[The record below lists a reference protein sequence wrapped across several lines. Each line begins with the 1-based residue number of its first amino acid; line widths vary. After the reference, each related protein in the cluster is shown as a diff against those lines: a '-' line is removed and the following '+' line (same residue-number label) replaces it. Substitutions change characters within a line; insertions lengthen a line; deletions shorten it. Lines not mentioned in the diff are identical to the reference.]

1 MRMLRLVL
9 GSFALAL
16 LAFAGP
22 DAIGAP
28 IPKGGICPAPDRAKC
43 LTKGYLETS
52 CGREHAKTCK
62 PFIDDALKSYSARP
76 DAVKAKV
83 LSPKGDD
90 IPRDL
95 KDGNYYPYAGPKR
108 GRALSVKGTNAL
120 GRSGLSLVPKLGV
133 TAEQAAG
140 HLRNPSWESNGKVTS
155 CAEYAYEKL
164 YDWSRF
170 VDATAGCRGDQ
181 GCEVDVAFL
190 PGTPG
195 IARRKLRDKM
205 GGEIGNVQF
214 LDNRKAFMKND
225 FFAFGKRLVYAG
237 GPSGVAQTPELQQL
251 EAALDA
257 GKQYYSLG
265 CKARCNDRSFG
276 DEWSFHE
283 KMRATT
289 KSVSKEEFDEYERR
303 RAELRHL
310 VALHNA
316 AVQKEVGNPKV
327 DIRERAPE
335 LPFDVVTND
344 PFERYDLMK
353 GFDAKARAFAPNVL
367 KQLGPARLKTL
378 PGAGIETVPVAT
390 PVQGAFAPARDDA
403 SPIGVLAAPLPGGTG
418 PRLPTKPKPT
428 GVRRPSGLPLS
439 ECTKSAFDKAKVE
452 IHEVIGVGPVS
463 CRLGKFLR
471 EEWARKAAG
480 QKSCLDLDNRD
491 CDWSPQIFKARFSN
505 SDRFLTESQRAQN
518 ECMMWTNDS
527 ITDKKDIAAVDAY
540 IVEIKK
546 TISAAL
552 IELAPYRETGGT
564 AGQKFGDQLGDAQF
578 EGDKDWFAGGYDYDL
593 RWSVDPIKKTG
604 PAANDPVCDL
614 RGNFRAAAGVD
625 VWLLKN
631 DISIV
636 DALAQA
642 DVNVPNPAKNN
653 ERSTHVVSHLTILG
667 KDVYDDVDEYFAMV
681 FEPVIKPAVLFSLPS
696 PKPQWTVMVGP
707 VPITGSAWGELTMGA
722 NLRLEGVLKSQTCSA
737 DNITFGGIGFFMP
750 WLSIDGRAQ
759 VGVGISGLLSAGV
772 RATLNLLTL
781 GIPVDVSLLV
791 NMKKIAGE
799 TQAALAFKAAM
810 DLTLGSL
817 SGSVSLYLEFLM
829 FTEEFELFSWN
840 GVGPATIPLMPPLDA
855 ELPIVGMK

>member
-1 MRMLRLVL
+1 MRILQLVL
-9 GSFALAL
+9 GSFAIAL
-16 LAFAGP
+16 LASAGP
-22 DAIGAP
+22 RAVGAP
-28 IPKGGICPAPDRAKC
+28 IPKGAICPTPDRDKC
-43 LTKGYLETS
+43 LTKGYLATN
-52 CGREHAKTCK
+52 CGREHAKTCE
-62 PFIDDALKSYSARP
+62 PFIDAALKTYSARP
-76 DAVKAKV
+76 DAVKTKV

-90 IPRDL
+90 IPKNL
-95 KDGNYYPYAGPKR
+95 HDGNYYPYTGPKR
-108 GRALSVKGTNAL
+108 GRGVSVKGVNAL
-120 GRSGLSLVPKLGV
+120 SRSGLSLVPKLGI
-133 TAEQAAG
+133 TAEQAAE
-140 HLRNPSWESNGKVTS
+140 HMRNPAWEKNGKVTS

-195 IARRKLRDKM
+195 IARRKLHDKL

-214 LDNRKAFMKND
+214 LDNKRAFMKND

-237 GPSGVAQTPELQQL
+237 GPSGVAQTPELAQL
-251 EAALDA
+251 EAALAA

-265 CKARCNDRSFG
+265 CKGRCNDRSFS
-276 DEWSFHE
+276 DEWAFHE
-283 KMRATT
+283 KMRANT
-289 KSVSKEEFDEYERR
+289 KSLSTEELAEYERR
-303 RAELRHL
+303 RAELRKL

-316 AVQKEVGNPKV
+316 AVQKEIGDPTV
-327 DIRERAPE
+327 DVKERAPE
-335 LPFDVVTND
+335 LPFDLVTND
-344 PFERYDLMK
+344 PFERYDIMK
-353 GFDAKARAFAPNVL
+353 GYDVKARAVAPNVL
-367 KQLGPARLKTL
+367 KQIGPVRLKTM
-378 PGAGIETVPVAT
+378 PGAGIETVPVAQ
-390 PVQGAFAPARDDA
+390 PMQGALSPAMAPTA
-403 SPIGVLAAPLPGGTG
+403 VLAAPLPRGGG
-418 PRLPTKPKPT
+418 PRVPPKPAPT
-428 GVRRPSGLPLS
+428 GIGRQAGKIAVS
-439 ECTKSAFDKAKVE
+439 ECTKAAFDKAKVE
-452 IHEVIGVGPVS
+452 IHEVVGVGPIS
-463 CRLGKFLR
+463 CRLGKLLR

-480 QKSCLDLDNRD
+480 QKSCLDIDNRD
-491 CDWSPQIFKARFSN
+491 CDWSPQIFKARFAN
-505 SDRFLTESQRAQN
+505 SDRFLSEAQKAQN
-518 ECMMWTNDS
+518 ECLMWTNDS
-527 ITDKKDIAAVDAY
+527 ITDKKDIVAVEAY

-546 TISAAL
+546 TILAAM
-552 IELAPYRETGGT
+552 IKLAPYRESGGT

-681 FEPVIKPAVLFSLPS
+681 FEPPIKPTVLFSLPS

-799 TQAALAFKAAM
+799 TQAVLAFKAAM

-829 FTEEFELFSWN
+829 FTEEFELFAWN